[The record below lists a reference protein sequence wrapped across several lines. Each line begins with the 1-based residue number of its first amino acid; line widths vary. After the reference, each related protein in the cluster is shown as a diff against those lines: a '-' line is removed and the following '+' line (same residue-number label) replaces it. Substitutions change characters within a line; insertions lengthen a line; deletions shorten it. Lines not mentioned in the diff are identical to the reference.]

1 MDYSFLKHS
10 HAGLAYLT
18 IMLFVFRFVLFY
30 FAPVWRRNKF
40 LKIVPHVIDTAL
52 LVFAIL
58 LVVAGSHS
66 VANVWLIAKVVG
78 LIAYIAFAA
87 IAIKRA
93 SRPAFAGALVSF
105 AYVIGVAKYK
115 TALSWLVLL

>member
-18 IMLFVFRFVLFY
+18 ILLFVARFLLFY

-40 LKIVPHVIDTAL
+40 LKIAPHIIDTAL
-52 LVFAIL
+52 IVFAAL
-58 LVVAGSHS
+58 LVYQGSWDLTS
-66 VANVWLIAKVVG
+66 GWILAKLVG
-78 LIAYIAFAA
+78 LIAYIVLAA

-93 SRPAFAGALVSF
+93 NRGAFVGAVACF
-105 AYVIGVAKYK
+105 VYVIGVAKHK
-115 TALSWLVLL
+115 AVLSWLVLL